1 MNRIAERN
9 VLFVFEVQIS
19 EIFLVIHL
27 KHRLTTVNF
36 IRSNRK
42 WTFLEYVFLL
52 FKKLRHRIFAITVHF
67 IHIHKKFQSL
77 NKRNSTTITYDW
89 KIVLDNL
96 IGSID
101 MLACF
106 TSSRQ
111 STPNVDLW
119 EWKIYI
125 FIKQWYYYFD
135 HLYCNNMNFKICIVI
150 SRCKSIQSQYWH
162 GLSIILRYIYI
173 NCIVSGI
180 GIYELS
186 N

>member
-1 MNRIAERN
+1 MVPTSINSWWPYIYLYS
-9 VLFVFEVQIS
+9 VILIFEPNCRTKCPICFWS
-19 EIFLVIHL
+19 SNLWNFFG
-27 KHRLTTVNF
+27 LTTVKF

-42 WTFLEYVFLL
+42 WTFLKYVFLL
-52 FKKLRHRIFAITVHF
+52 FKKLRHRIFTITVHF

-89 KIVLDNL
+89 KIVLDSL

-119 EWKIYI
+119 EWRI
-125 FIKQWYYYFD
+125 
-135 HLYCNNMNFKICIVI
+135 
-150 SRCKSIQSQYWH
+150 
-162 GLSIILRYIYI
+162 
-173 NCIVSGI
+173 
-180 GIYELS
+180 
-186 N
+186 